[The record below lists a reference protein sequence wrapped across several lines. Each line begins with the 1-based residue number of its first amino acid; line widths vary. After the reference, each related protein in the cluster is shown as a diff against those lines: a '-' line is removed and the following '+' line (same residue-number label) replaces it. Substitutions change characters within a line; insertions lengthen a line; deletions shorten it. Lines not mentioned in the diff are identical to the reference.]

1 MISHSIPQLF
11 AVDPACDRTPALLA
25 QQTHLF
31 WQLLEQSADAT
42 LLWHD
47 QRLVFCNQ
55 AAVDLL
61 GYAERAELLQQT
73 FWQLSPTQQPSGHDS
88 REQALLMIN
97 IAAQTGHHRFEWWYE
112 QADGEV
118 LPVEITLTAVTLD
131 ANTTIFQAVCR
142 DIRDRKQA
150 EAALQASEASFRQ
163 ILDAIADL
171 VLVKGEK
178 SKIVWAN
185 QAFRDYYGMSNEEL
199 QGLIDAP
206 FNEPDYTQ
214 QYVKDDA
221 HVFMTGKRLEV
232 EEPVTRHDGEV
243 RLFNTIK
250 APIRDRDG
258 SVTMTVGV
266 SRDITDQRAVQND
279 VRQSQKLLQALIDNT
294 NACIFI
300 KDYRHQDGN
309 YILVNKQF
317 EQIFGRDRSEI
328 EGKSDYDFFP
338 KEAADQFYETDLE
351 VLRNRQLVQMEEDV
365 PQADGMHIYLSTKF
379 PLVDDDGEPYALCGI
394 ATDITARKQAEE
406 QLLESRQLLRHVI
419 DNIPQAIFWKD
430 RRSVYL
436 GCNRNFA
443 QAAGLAHPRD
453 IIGLTDSDLPWTPEE
468 AEFYRSN
475 DQQVMDSGQA
485 QYHLLESQQQ
495 SDGKQIWCDTNK
507 IPLFDADGQVM
518 GLLGTFEDITARK
531 QIEEDLHESKQLLE
545 LVLDA
550 MPQYTFWKSKD
561 SVYLGCNRR
570 FAQLTGVGEPEHIFG
585 KTDYDLPFSQAEAD
599 WYIELDRRVMTS
611 DQPIYNVIEPQQHHK
626 DGRQRWSET
635 NKIPLHDQD
644 GNVIG
649 ILGTFQDV
657 TERIEAQ
664 EALQRSEAELRQK
677 AEELEHLVRE
687 LRRTQAQLVQTEKMS
702 SLGQL
707 VAGIAHEINNP
718 VNFIHG
724 NVGHARAYIQD
735 LIDIIQAYQFHYPNP
750 HAEVEDLIE
759 AVDLEFLLED
769 LPNLLSSMQVG
780 ADRIRDIVASLRT
793 FSRLDEAEVKD
804 VDIHAGIDSTLMILH
819 NRLKA
824 KSDRPEIAV
833 HKHYGALPDVEC
845 YAGQLN
851 QVFMNILVNAIDAL
865 EERDRNRSLEEMTD
879 SPSQLWITTQVTAD
893 QAAIRIA
900 IRDNGPGI
908 PDYVLPRIFDPFFTT
923 KPVGKGTGLGMSI
936 SYQVVVDKHGG
947 RLTCSSVV
955 GEGSEFVIEIPV
967 RRVRAIANPE

>member
-1 MISHSIPQLF
+1 MISHSISQLF
-11 AVDPACDRTPALLA
+11 AVDSACDRTSAFLA

-42 LLWHD
+42 LLWYD
-47 QRLVFCNQ
+47 QRLVFCNP

-61 GYAERAELLQQT
+61 GYAEREELLQQT
-73 FWQLSPTQQPSGHDS
+73 FWQLSPPQQPNGHDS
-88 REQALLMIN
+88 REQALLMLD
-97 IAAQTGHHRFEWWYE
+97 IAMQKGHHRFEWWYE
-112 QADGEV
+112 QADGEA
-118 LPVEITLTAVTLD
+118 LPIEVTLTTITLD
-131 ANTTIFQAVCR
+131 ADTTILQAVCR

-150 EAALQASEASFRQ
+150 EAALQASEESFRQ
-163 ILDAIADL
+163 ILDAITDL

-221 HVFMTGKRLEV
+221 HVFTTGQRLEV

-250 APIRDRDG
+250 APIRNKKGD
-258 SVTMTVGV
+258 VVMTVGV
-266 SRDITDQRAVQND
+266 SRDISDRKRA
-279 VRQSQKLLQALIDNT
+279 
-294 NACIFI
+294 
-300 KDYRHQDGN
+300 
-309 YILVNKQF
+309 
-317 EQIFGRDRSEI
+317 
-328 EGKSDYDFFP
+328 
-338 KEAADQFYETDLE
+338 
-351 VLRNRQLVQMEEDV
+351 ED
-365 PQADGMHIYLSTKF
+365 
-379 PLVDDDGEPYALCGI
+379 
-394 ATDITARKQAEE
+394 

-430 RRSVYL
+430 RQSVYL

-453 IIGLTDSDLPWTPEE
+453 IIGLTDNDLPWTPEE

-485 QYHLLESQQQ
+485 RYHILEQQQQ
-495 SDGKQIWCDTNK
+495 SDGRQIWCDTNK
-507 IPLFDADGQVM
+507 IPLFDADGQVI
-518 GLLGTFEDITARK
+518 GLLGTFEDVTVRK
-531 QIEEDLHESKQLLE
+531 QIEEELHESKQLLE

-550 MPQYTFWKSKD
+550 MPQYTFWKSKE

-585 KTDYDLPFSQAEAD
+585 KTDYDLPFSKEEAD

-611 DQPIYNVIEPQQHHK
+611 DQPVYNVIEPQQHHE

-644 GNVIG
+644 GSVIG

-657 TERIEAQ
+657 TDRIEAQ

-677 AEELEHLVRE
+677 AEELEHLLRE

-724 NVGHARAYIQD
+724 NVGHARRYIQD
-735 LIDIIQAYQFHYPNP
+735 LIAIIHAYQVNYPRP
-750 HAEVEDLIE
+750 EVEVEELIE
-759 AVDLEFLLED
+759 DVDLAFLLED
-769 LPNLLSSMQVG
+769 LPKLLDSMQVG

-824 KSDRPEIAV
+824 KSDRPEIVV
-833 HKHYGALPDVEC
+833 HKDYGALPSVEC

-865 EERDRNRSLEEMTD
+865 EDRDRNRSVEEMASD
-879 SPSQLWITTQVTAD
+879 PSQLWITTQMAED
-893 QAAIRIA
+893 QSAIRIA

-908 PDYVLPRIFDPFFTT
+908 PEHVKPRIFDPFFTT

-947 RLTCSSVV
+947 RLVCSSVV
-955 GEGSEFVIEIPV
+955 GEGSEFMIEIPV
-967 RRVRAIANPE
+967 RRVRSIANPGANG

>member
-1 MISHSIPQLF
+1 MMFHSIPQLF

-25 QQTHLF
+25 QQTHVF
-31 WQLLEQSADAT
+31 WQLLEQAADAT

-55 AAVDLL
+55 AAGDLL
-61 GYAERAELLQQT
+61 GYAERADLLQQP
-73 FWQLSPTQQPSGHDS
+73 FWQLSPTQQPSGSDS
-88 REQALLMIN
+88 KEQALLMMD
-97 IAAQTGHHRFEWWYE
+97 IAMQRGHHRFAWWFQ
-112 QADGEV
+112 QADGTA
-118 LPVEITLTAVTLD
+118 LPVEVTLTAVNLD
-131 ANTTIFQAVCR
+131 PNTTIFQAVCR
-142 DIRDRKQA
+142 R
-150 EAALQASEASFRQ
+150 
-163 ILDAIADL
+163 
-171 VLVKGEK
+171 
-178 SKIVWAN
+178 
-185 QAFRDYYGMSNEEL
+185 GM
-199 QGLIDAP
+199 
-206 FNEPDYTQ
+206 
-214 QYVKDDA
+214 
-221 HVFMTGKRLEV
+221 
-232 EEPVTRHDGEV
+232 
-243 RLFNTIK
+243 
-250 APIRDRDG
+250 
-258 SVTMTVGV
+258 
-266 SRDITDQRAVQND
+266 TDQQAAQHD
-279 VRQSQKLLQALIDNT
+279 LWQGQKLLQALIDNT

-300 KDYRHQDGN
+300 KDYCHQNGN
-309 YILVNKQF
+309 YVLVNKQF
-317 EQIFGRDRSEI
+317 EAIFGCDRSEI

-338 KEAADQFYETDLE
+338 KAAADQFYETDLE
-351 VLRNRQLVQMEEDV
+351 VLRNRQLVQVEEDV

-379 PLVDDDGEPYALCGI
+379 PLFDDNGEPYALCGI
-394 ATDITARKQAEE
+394 STDITARKRAEE
-406 QLLESRQLLRHVI
+406 QLLASRQLLRHVI

-430 RRSVYL
+430 RQSVYL

-443 QAAGLAHPRD
+443 QAAGLAHPGD

-475 DQQVMDSGQA
+475 DQQVMGSGQA

-495 SDGKQIWCDTNK
+495 SNGQHIWCDTNK

-518 GLLGTFEDITARK
+518 GILGTFEDITARK
-531 QIEEDLHESKQLLE
+531 QIEEELHESKQLLE

-550 MPQYTFWKSKD
+550 MPLYTFWKSKD

-585 KTDYDLPFSQAEAD
+585 KTDYDLPFSKEEAD

-611 DQPIYNVIEPQQHHK
+611 DQPAYNVIEPQQHHE

-635 NKIPLHDQD
+635 NKIPLHDQA

-664 EALQRSEAELRQK
+664 EALKRSEAELRQK

-724 NVGHARAYIQD
+724 NVGHARSYIRDLIVILQAYQSHVPNPNAEIQD
-735 LIDIIQAYQFHYPNP
+735 LMEQ
-750 HAEVEDLIE
+750 
-759 AVDLEFLLED
+759 VDLEFLLVD
-769 LPNLLSSMQVG
+769 LPKLLDSMQIG
-780 ADRIRDIVASLRT
+780 ADRIRDIVTSLRT

-824 KSDRPEIAV
+824 RSDRPEILV
-833 HKHYGALPDVEC
+833 HKDYGALPHVEC

-865 EERDRNRSLEEMTD
+865 EEKDRDRSLAEMAKL
-879 SPSQLWITTQVTAD
+879 PSQLWITTQVTAD
-893 QAAIRIA
+893 RTAIRIS

-908 PDYVLPRIFDPFFTT
+908 PIHLQPRIFDPFFTT

-936 SYQVVVDKHGG
+936 SYQVVVDKHDGQ
-947 RLTCSSVV
+947 LTCRSTV

-967 RRVRAIANPE
+967 RRARAIANPESNG